1 MSARVCD
8 PTENPFELDP
18 PPRSR
23 RACNGGPNGRAW
35 CGADACFVGNDGGLE
50 WFCCAEHTEGKPAV
64 AIELWFKRA
73 AEKWAAEAAVG
84 LIRWL
89 KKEGL

>member
-1 MSARVCD
+1 
-8 PTENPFELDP
+8 
-18 PPRSR
+18 
-23 RACNGGPNGRAW
+23 
-35 CGADACFVGNDGGLE
+35 VGNDGGLE